1 MTRDHEAIE
10 QLQGI
15 IESLESCLGR
25 MQELDIHHPTFQE
38 VFSQCCEVTD
48 RLDEFATLYSGED
61 RAGQC

>member
-1 MTRDHEAIE
+1 MTKNHEELE

-15 IESLESCLGR
+15 VESLESCLGR
-25 MQELDIHHPTFQE
+25 MQELDINHPMFQD

-48 RLDEFATLYSGED
+48 RLDEFVTHYSGDD